1 MSGTG
6 TWRAR
11 GRASWIR
18 LAAAVLAGGA
28 LGASAQ
34 IDPTKRELV
43 QLGYNQPLEGQGPIA
58 AYAFYFMNRPG
69 FLEHSNL
76 TLRLAVAPVY
86 MDSEVGFGGALGQDT
101 DLALGLAGGG
111 FADSYA
117 EVRDGNYR
125 KSESFLGHG
134 TEVSSSIYHHF
145 NPAAR
150 IPLHG
155 VVRVAARYAAYAG
168 DQNTADDFEVPDDQ
182 VSFRVRA
189 GLRFGG
195 REPVMMPELAME
207 LSAWYIGEAR
217 TDPHR
222 YGFDDDRAVNRMT
235 HQFWARGLLTYT
247 LPESHHNFGIMLT
260 SGTGLKLDRFS
271 AYRLGG
277 NLPLYSEFP
286 LTLPGYYFQ
295 ELSAESFVLL
305 GATYN
310 LPVDRKQRFWLN
322 FTGSTGG
329 VDYLEGFEEPR
340 KWHSGLGGG
349 LVYRTPTDQ
358 WQVAL
363 GYGYGFNARRDGGY
377 GAQSLLLL
385 VQFDWHRTKTR
396 FFDPTANVGRSRG
409 LDSLMRSIFR

>member
-1 MSGTG
+1 MRTMGAG
-6 TWRAR
+6 R
-11 GRASWIR
+11 GLGRGACLL
-18 LAAAVLAGGA
+18 LAMA
-28 LGASAQ
+28 LGNFRPEARAQ

-69 FLEHSNL
+69 FLEQSNL

-86 MDSEVGFGGALGQDT
+86 MDSEVGFSGALGPRT
-101 DLALGLAGGG
+101 DLAFGLAGGG

-117 EVRDGNYR
+117 EVRGGNYR

-134 TEVSSSIYHHF
+134 AELSSSLYHQF
-145 NPAAR
+145 NPDAR

-155 VVRVAARYAAYAG
+155 VLRVATHYTAYAE
-168 DQNTADDFEVPDDQ
+168 DRNTADDFELPEDQ
-182 VSFRVRA
+182 VAFRVRA

-207 LSAWYIGEAR
+207 LSAWYVGEAHP
-217 TDPHR
+217 DGDR
-222 YGFDDDRAVNRMT
+222 YGFNQDRTVNEVT

-247 LPESHHNFGIMLT
+247 LPQSKHNFGVMLT
-260 SGTGLKLDRFS
+260 AGTGLHLDRFS

-295 ELSAESFVLL
+295 ELSAKSFVLM
-305 GATYN
+305 GGTYN
-310 LPVDRKQRFWLN
+310 LPLDSKHRFWLN
-322 FTGSTGG
+322 FTGATGG
-329 VDYLEGFEEPR
+329 VDFLDGMEEPR
-340 KWHSGLGGG
+340 RWHSGLGGG
-349 LVYRTPTDQ
+349 LIYRTPTDQ
-358 WQVAL
+358 WQVAV
-363 GYGYGFNARRDGGY
+363 GYGYGFNAQRDDGY
-377 GAQSLLLL
+377 GAQSILFL
-385 VQFDWHRTKTR
+385 VQFDWDRTKAR